1 MKRVIT
7 LILIIVGLLG
17 LALFAQ
23 TPGQQQPPA
32 GERGQRGQRGGR
44 GEGRGAQQPA
54 RGPQK
59 LAWVDRTGKVLGT
72 IGQPQATILD
82 PAISPDGKKI
92 AVRGRDKQGDTEFV
106 WIHDATTKHRLTTNP
121 DGSSERH
128 VYWSPKGDR
137 IAFSMQLPGTMVSNL
152 YIRAADGS
160 GTDQLLVGGEGMHKW
175 CPTWSP
181 DGKTIVYHN
190 NDLTTMARD
199 IMFVDLASKK
209 PEYLVQTPATEALP
223 RFSMDGK
230 FVAYQAQEEGG
241 KFEVWVTTFPKS
253 DKKWKVSTNGGIWP
267 RWDKDEIFFW
277 EGNAMM
283 AVKFTARNGNFTAS
297 APQKLFTSGQVG
309 MSETAPSG
317 YNFFYD
323 YRDGKFVVVQQGP
336 LLSTTPGQ

>member
-1 MKRVIT
+1 
-7 LILIIVGLLG
+7 LDCS
-17 LALFAQ
+17 ALHCSHKH
-23 TPGQQQPPA
+23 PDNNNRPPA
-32 GERGQRGQRGGR
+32 NVANAASVAVAVKDAAHNNPHVDHRSWHGWIARVRFWVRLASR
-44 GEGRGAQQPA
+44 RQPSLIPPSHLTA
-54 RGPQK
+54 
-59 LAWVDRTGKVLGT
+59 
-72 IGQPQATILD
+72 
-82 PAISPDGKKI
+82 KKI

-106 WIHDATTKHRLTTNP
+106 WIHDATSKHRLTTNP

-137 IAFSMQLPGTMVSNL
+137 IAFSMQLPSTNVSLL

-160 GTDQLLVGGEGMHKW
+160 GSDQLLVGGEGMHKW

-190 NDLTTMARD
+190 NDLTTMPRD

-209 PEYLVQTPATEALP
+209 TDYLVQTPATEALP
-223 RFSMDGK
+223 RFSTDGK

-283 AVKFTARNGNFTAS
+283 VAKFTARNGNFTAS

-336 LLSTTPGQ
+336 LLSPTPGQ